1 MPSDREIRE
10 RRRQAIRSILVHEE
24 PVLHQ
29 QDLVDRLR
37 SRGFAATQSNVSR
50 DLRDIGALRVK
61 GAYTIPSWT
70 HEEGESPFRRVVEL
84 IRLVKQAGPHQILL
98 VTERGA
104 GPAVAEAIDED
115 RWEDLVGT
123 VAGHNS
129 VLLLTENFF
138 FQKLV
143 YQRLRYYMSEV
154 GPLIDKI
161 SPLGEEEEERL
172 SQAGEKARAAKA
184 KEGKE

>member
-1 MPSDREIRE
+1 MPSDRETRE
-10 RRRQAIRSILVHEE
+10 RRRETIRSILMHEE
-24 PVLHQ
+24 PVEQQ
-29 QDLVDRLR
+29 QDLVNRLR

-50 DLRDIGALRVK
+50 DLRDIGAVRLK
-61 GAYTIPSWT
+61 GVYTVPTWVD
-70 HEEGESPFRRVVEL
+70 EEGESPFRRVVEL
-84 IRLVKQAGPHQILL
+84 IRTVKPAGPYQILL

-123 VAGHNS
+123 VAGHNT

-154 GPLIDKI
+154 GPLVD
-161 SPLGEEEEERL
+161 RL
-172 SQAGEKARAAKA
+172 SALPDDESEKLEAAGRAKA
-184 KEGKE
+184 KKEKGGE

>member
-10 RRRQAIRSILVHEE
+10 RRREAIRSILVHED
-24 PVLHQ
+24 PVEQ
-29 QDLVDRLR
+29 QQELVNRLR
-37 SRGFAATQSNVSR
+37 ARGFAATQSNVSR
-50 DLRDIGALRVK
+50 DLRDIGAVRLK
-61 GAYTIPSWT
+61 GAYTIPTWID
-70 HEEGESPFRRVVEL
+70 EEGESPFRRVVTL
-84 IRLVKQAGPHQILL
+84 VRGVKQAGPHQILL
-98 VTERGA
+98 TTDRGA

-143 YQRLRYYMSEV
+143 YQRLRYFMSEV
-154 GPLIDKI
+154 GTLIDRLPAL
-161 SPLGEEEEERL
+161 SDEELESLREARETREKEED
-172 SQAGEKARAAKA
+172 
-184 KEGKE
+184 